1 MPLSI
6 EEVEHIAWLARL
18 GLTEEEKARM
28 AEQLSGILDHFQ
40 TLNELDT
47 DQVKPTSH
55 PLPLSN
61 VMRPD
66 AVGAPCERDLLLS
79 NGPQRDEQHLIVPR
93 IVEE

>member
-1 MPLSI
+1 MPLTI

-18 GLTEEEKARM
+18 GLTQQEKARM

-47 DQVKPTSH
+47 EEVKPTSH
-55 PLPLSN
+55 PLALSN

-66 AVGAPCERDLLLS
+66 AVGAPCERDLLLG
-79 NGPQRDEQHLIVPR
+79 NAPQRDEQHFIVPR